1 MKKLLAILVA
11 TALLVFGTT
20 SAGLY
25 AKNNDPVKDI
35 PEVYIPMPY

>member
-1 MKKLLAILVA
+1 MKKLLAILFA

-20 SAGLY
+20 SANLY
-25 AKNNDPVKDI
+25 ALNGEEDEI